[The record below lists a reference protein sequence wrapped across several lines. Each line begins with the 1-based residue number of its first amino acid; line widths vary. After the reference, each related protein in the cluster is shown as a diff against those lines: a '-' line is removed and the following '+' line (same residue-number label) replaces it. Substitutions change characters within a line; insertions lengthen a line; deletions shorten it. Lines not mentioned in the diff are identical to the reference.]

1 MLACDQLRNERQVG
15 YLGSSPAKLEDD
27 DEWDGVNESRRLWGS
42 LITSHTGVEYE
53 GEGGK
58 HTYRS

>member
-15 YLGSSPAKLEDD
+15 NLGSSPAKLEDD

-42 LITSHTGVEYE
+42 LITSNAGVEYE

-58 HTYRS
+58 HT

>member
-1 MLACDQLRNERQVG
+1 MLACDQLRDERQVG

-27 DEWDGVNESRRLWGS
+27 DEWDDVEECRRLWGA
-42 LITSHTGVEYE
+42 LITPDTGVEYE

-58 HTYRS
+58 LN